1 MMKRIIEWFKKIP
14 FDKLLHYTLA
24 LVAYLL
30 LYNVLKHFINMYL
43 AKGIST
49 AIVIILCILK
59 EVYDKKSYGLFDV
72 KDLIAG
78 VVGVLTGVFFT

>member
-1 MMKRIIEWFKKIP
+1 MKKIIDWFNKIP

-24 LVAYLL
+24 LIIYKV
-30 LYNVLKHFINMYL
+30 LYTICILWMNIYL
-43 AKGIST
+43 AKGISA
-49 AIVIILCILK
+49 AIVITLCILK

-78 VVGVLTGVFFT
+78 IAGILTGVLLA